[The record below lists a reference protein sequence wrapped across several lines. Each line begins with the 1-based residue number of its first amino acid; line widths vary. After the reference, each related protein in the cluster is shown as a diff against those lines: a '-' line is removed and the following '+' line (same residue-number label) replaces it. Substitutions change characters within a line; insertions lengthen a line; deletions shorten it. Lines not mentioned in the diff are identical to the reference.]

1 MDTAAAHSTHKRIR
15 AGSINSHMRLWLI
28 IDARPAIC
36 QLDEEKNK
44 YNTQHIQYTFRFNIS
59 NDYAI

>member
-1 MDTAAAHSTHKRIR
+1 MADF
-15 AGSINSHMRLWLI
+15 

-59 NDYAI
+59 NDYAIWTKPVRNVI